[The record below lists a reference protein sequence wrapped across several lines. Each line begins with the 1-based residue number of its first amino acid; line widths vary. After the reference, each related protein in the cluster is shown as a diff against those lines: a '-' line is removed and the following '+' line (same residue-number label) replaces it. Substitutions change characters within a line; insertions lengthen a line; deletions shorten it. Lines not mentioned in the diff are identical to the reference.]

1 MRSVYEK
8 KSAVRTFL
16 AFFLLM
22 RYTIQTSLGGTA
34 TSGASRFLPPSH
46 RSWRIKKLGL
56 GNPKMNTFIDLF
68 AGIGGFRV
76 ALEKQ
81 GLTCA
86 FSSEIDKEASRVYH
100 TNFQEKPHGDIT
112 AINEKDIPKHD
123 ILCAGF
129 PCQSFSISGNHTG
142 FKDDRGQL
150 FYNIVR
156 IAKYHKPPLL
166 LLENVRNILTIHNG
180 DVIRTIKK
188 ELEGIGYTV
197 YYSLLNAS
205 HYGIPQSRSRVYF
218 ACLRKGIGLR
228 FTEPRRTYEQVF
240 LRDVLDRSVESHL
253 IIDRDD
259 IHIEKKGDPIPKAAP
274 IRIGYVNKGG
284 QGERI
289 YHPNGHSIT
298 LSADGGGIGAK
309 TGLYLI
315 NGNIRRLS
323 LSEGKRVMGFPDNH
337 YVTDSRFGYKQLGN
351 AVIPKMVSL
360 IYNGVTY

>member
-1 MRSVYEK
+1 MK
-8 KSAVRTFL
+8 
-16 AFFLLM
+16 
-22 RYTIQTSLGGTA
+22 
-34 TSGASRFLPPSH
+34 
-46 RSWRIKKLGL
+46 
-56 GNPKMNTFIDLF
+56 TFIDLF

-86 FSSEIDKEASRVYH
+86 FSSEIDEEASRVYYN
-100 TNFQEKPHGDIT
+100 NFKEKPYGDIT
-112 AINEKDIPKHD
+112 TINEKDIPSHD

-142 FKDDRGQL
+142 FKDNRGLL
-150 FYNIVR
+150 FYDIVR
-156 IAKYHKPPLL
+156 IAAYHKPPLL
-166 LLENVRNILTIHNG
+166 LLENVRNILTIDKGN
-180 DVIRTIKK
+180 VLRTIRK

-205 HYGIPQSRSRVYF
+205 YYGIPQSRSRVYF
-218 ACLRKGIGLR
+218 TCLRKGTGLK
-228 FTEPRRTYEQVF
+228 FQEPPRTYEPIF
-240 LRDVLDRSVESHL
+240 LRDVLDKSTERHL
-253 IIDRDD
+253 IIQRDD
-259 IHIEKKGDPIPKAAP
+259 IHIEKKNEPEPKAAP
-274 IRIGYVNKGG
+274 IRVGYVNKGG

-315 NGNIRRLS
+315 DGNIRRLS
-323 LSEGKRVMGFPDNH
+323 LSEGKRVMGFPDSH
-337 YVTDSRFGYKQLGN
+337 YVSESRFGYKQLGN

-360 IYNGVTY
+360 IYNGISQ